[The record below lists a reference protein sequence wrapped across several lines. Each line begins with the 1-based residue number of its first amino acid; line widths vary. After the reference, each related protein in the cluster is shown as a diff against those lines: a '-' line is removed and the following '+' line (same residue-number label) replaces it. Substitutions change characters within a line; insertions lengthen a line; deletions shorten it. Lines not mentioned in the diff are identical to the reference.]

1 MSTLS
6 WHDSSNLL
14 LLSALCILFHIL
26 EYVLS
31 FDKVLHHGIEV
42 TILSTFDL
50 LALRFR
56 VHRKHYF
63 LDWMCSLLSIVE
75 EAGTRVVWFWSF
87 PYLVLCLSSK
97 LLLDLITL
105 SRHRTYRTCVR
116 QYVWSV
122 QMFVKKTQIS
132 VLISYMC
139 LFNLLTQPILLVK
152 HISVL
157 HSVWWRPSNRPDLH
171 FTSSPCHMNRR
182 VNVCHVTRHFINFL
196 LMDNTLVLHF

>member
-1 MSTLS
+1 MDHVGLSISLVHLSYLIVPVQTELILRSHPSAMSTLS
-6 WHDSSNLL
+6 RHDSSNLL

-87 PYLVLCLSSK
+87 PYLVLCLSSE
-97 LLLDLITL
+97 LLPDLIPL

-116 QYVWSV
+116 QYV
-122 QMFVKKTQIS
+122 
-132 VLISYMC
+132 
-139 LFNLLTQPILLVK
+139 
-152 HISVL
+152 
-157 HSVWWRPSNRPDLH
+157 
-171 FTSSPCHMNRR
+171 
-182 VNVCHVTRHFINFL
+182 
-196 LMDNTLVLHF
+196 